1 MKILKSRELAMTT
14 ILNLRRIDDRRRDLS
29 GIFLLIYYQQN
40 CFFCFCRHQITTILH
55 TSHHT

>member
-29 GIFLLIYYQQN
+29 GIFLLIYISKIA
-40 CFFCFCRHQITTILH
+40 FSVFVGIK
-55 TSHHT
+55 